1 MTEPAEKTPLYAWY
15 ALALLMV
22 VYILNFL
29 DRTIIYILFP
39 LIKKE
44 MAFSDTQLALLGTTS
59 FVIFYTILGIPF
71 GRMADKGSR
80 TKIIAVG
87 VAVWSLFSGL
97 TAFANDFWTLF
108 FCRVMVGVGEATLG
122 PAAISL
128 LSDYF
133 PPLKRA
139 TVTSVYSMGIAIGA
153 GLAAL
158 LGGSLSQYGW
168 RTAFMIIGFPG
179 IALAVLVFFL
189 KEPER
194 TGTVSQLIELP
205 DSDTSASSRF
215 SRSIAATKALLK
227 AIRGLLAN
235 KTFVLLCVGYALLGL
250 ATNNLSIW
258 GATFYSRL
266 HKFDLP
272 TIGFYGGIL
281 TLVAGIPATLFG
293 GAIADK
299 FRQRRPG
306 GRMFYGALLSLI
318 SVPFWLLL
326 IFTDNVYLILLAN
339 FVLLAAALGWLG
351 AAAADVTELAGVN
364 LRGLGIAIYFFSV
377 NIAAYLIG
385 SNLIGY
391 LSDRFGA
398 TADPARM
405 RYALLV
411 CPIACLASAVCL
423 LIGSRRILRDSQ
435 QLCIDPTSQ
444 LKHEKRI

>member
-1 MTEPAEKTPLYAWY
+1 MPETTEKTPLYAWY

-59 FVIFYTILGIPF
+59 FVIFYTLLGIPF
-71 GRMADKGSR
+71 GRMADRGSR

-133 PPLKRA
+133 PPLRRA
-139 TVTSVYSMGIAIGA
+139 TVTSIYSMGIAIGA

-158 LGGSLSQYGW
+158 VGGSLSQYGW
-168 RTAFMIIGFPG
+168 RTAFMIVGFPG
-179 IALAVLVFFL
+179 IVLAVLVFLL
-189 KEPER
+189 KEPAR
-194 TGTVSQLIELP
+194 TAASAA
-205 DSDTSASSRF
+205 DSGYSATDWKR
-215 SRSIAATKALLK
+215 
-227 AIRGLLAN
+227 LLAN
-235 KTFVLLCVGYALLGL
+235 KTFILLCIGYALLGL

-272 TIGFYGGIL
+272 TIGFWGGIL

-293 GAIADK
+293 GWIADK
-299 FRQRRPG
+299 FRKRWPG
-306 GRMFYGALLSLI
+306 GRMIYGSILAFV
-318 SVPFWLLL
+318 SVPFWILL
-326 IFTDNVYLILLAN
+326 ILTDNAYLILLAN
-339 FVLLAAALGWLG
+339 FFLLAAALGWLG
-351 AAAADVTELAGVN
+351 AAAADATEIAGVN
-364 LRGLGIAIYFFSV
+364 LRGLAIAIYFFSV
-377 NIAAYLIG
+377 NIAAYLVG

-391 LSDRFGA
+391 LNDRFGA
-398 TADPARM
+398 TEDPAMM

-411 CPIACLASAVCL
+411 CPIACLASGICL
-423 LIGSRRILRDSQ
+423 LTGSFTRTDRQ
-435 QLCIDPTSQ
+435 NT
-444 LKHEKRI
+444 

>member
-1 MTEPAEKTPLYAWY
+1 MTEPAEKTPAYAYY

-44 MAFSDTQLALLGTTS
+44 MEFSDTQLALLGTTS
-59 FVIFYTILGIPF
+59 FVIFYTLLGIPF
-71 GRMADKGSR
+71 GRLADKGSR
-80 TKIIAVG
+80 TRIIAIG
-87 VAVWSLFSGL
+87 VIVWSLFSAL
-97 TAFANDFWTLF
+97 TAYANGFWTLF

-133 PPLKRA
+133 PPIKRA

-153 GLAAL
+153 GSAAL
-158 LGGSLSQYGW
+158 LGGSLSQFGW
-168 RTAFMIIGFPG
+168 RTAFLVVGIPG
-179 IALAVLVFFL
+179 VVLGVLVFLL

-194 TGTVSQLIELP
+194 RTAVST
-205 DSDTSASSRF
+205 DSNYSATDWKRLLTNKYF
-215 SRSIAATKALLK
+215 IAVCL
-227 AIRGLLAN
+227 
-235 KTFVLLCVGYALLGL
+235 GYALLGL

-272 TIGFYGGIL
+272 TIGFWGGVL

-293 GAIADK
+293 GVIADK
-299 FRQRRPG
+299 FRKYWRG
-306 GRMFYGALLSLI
+306 GRMIYGSLLAFV

-326 IFTDNVYLILLAN
+326 IFTSSVPLILLAN
-339 FVLLAAALGWLG
+339 LVLLAAALAWLG
-351 AAAADVTELAGVN
+351 AAAADATEIAGVH
-364 LRGLGIAIYFFSV
+364 LRGLAIAVYFFSV

-385 SNLIGY
+385 SNLIGI
-391 LSDRFGA
+391 LNDRFGA
-398 TADPARM
+398 TADPAMM

-411 CPIACLASAVCL
+411 CPIACLLSGVVL
-423 LIGSRRILRDSQ
+423 LSGGLSRNREEVL
-435 QLCIDPTSQ
+435 
-444 LKHEKRI
+444 